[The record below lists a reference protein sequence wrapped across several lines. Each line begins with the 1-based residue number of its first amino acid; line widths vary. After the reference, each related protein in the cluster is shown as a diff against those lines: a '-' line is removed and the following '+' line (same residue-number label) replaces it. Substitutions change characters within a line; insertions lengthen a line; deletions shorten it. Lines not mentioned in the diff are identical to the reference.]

1 MNVKDAK
8 YSIEQINRI
17 CNEANNYYEKY
28 MDEAGFLVDAVAYL
42 GDYRRML
49 EKAIEQAELPL

>member
-8 YSIEQINRI
+8 YYIGQINRI
-17 CNEANNYYEKY
+17 CNEANNYYEKH
-28 MDEAGFLVDAVAYL
+28 MDEADFLVDAVAYL

-49 EKAIEQAELPL
+49 EKAIEQAELPI